1 MSESY
6 KRELQAL
13 FDEGYTEQPPAKDF
27 MDTVLVRRKKQVSR
41 HRMIGLVA
49 LLALGWIG
57 TSQWS
62 RPEPKAEQ
70 DIAWVTEVDSMYDEH
85 EHYKNSLLNE
95 TDGLAELPADTFAFL
110 QLLETQD
117 EE

>member
-1 MSESY
+1 MSDGY
-6 KRELQAL
+6 QRKLQAL
-13 FDEGYTEQPPAKDF
+13 FDDGYTERPPSQDF
-27 MDTVLVRRKKQVSR
+27 MEKVLIRHQKQVIR
-41 HRMIGLVA
+41 HRIIGLVSV
-49 LLALGWIG
+49 LALVWFG

-62 RPEPKAEQ
+62 RIEPQTNEGS
-70 DIAWVTEVDSMYDEH
+70 AWVAEVDSMYDEH
-85 EHYKNSLLNE
+85 EHYKNALLNE

>member
-1 MSESY
+1 MSEGY
-6 KRELQAL
+6 KRELQAV
-13 FDEGYTEQPPAKDF
+13 FDEGYVEQSPSKDF
-27 MDTVLVRRKKQVSR
+27 MDTVLVRRKKQVTR

-49 LLALGWIG
+49 VLTLGWAV
-57 TSQWS
+57 TFQWN
-62 RPEPKAEQ
+62 RIETQAEEVS
-70 DIAWVTEVDSMYDEH
+70 AWVAEVDSMYDEH